1 MREPTAETRVDQS
14 PRRAAPPRWA
24 HGWASPAWG
33 RRRRERGREIVGRTT
48 WWLDPS
54 IRLLAR

>member
-14 PRRAAPPRWA
+14 PPRWA

-33 RRRRERGREIVGRTT
+33 RRSRERDRETAGRTT